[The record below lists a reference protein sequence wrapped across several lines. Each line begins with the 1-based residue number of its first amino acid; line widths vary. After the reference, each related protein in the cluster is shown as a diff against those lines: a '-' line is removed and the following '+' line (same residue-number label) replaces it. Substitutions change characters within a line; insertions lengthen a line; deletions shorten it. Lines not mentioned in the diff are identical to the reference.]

1 VLGFVHDEVGVGVDG
16 EAPDVRRLR
25 SQGRTPHAQGLQQ
38 FVADDIAKR
47 CRTDAGDEFPQDGIA
62 RVGIVEAPTR
72 SPQ

>member
-25 SQGRTPHAQGLQQ
+25 AQGRAPHAQRLQQ
-38 FVADDIAKR
+38 FVADDIAER
-47 CRTDAGDEFPQDGIA
+47 CRTEAGDEFPQDGIA
-62 RVGIVEAPTR
+62 WVGIVEAPAR